1 MYPRGGAPWIRTQKL
16 GGLEEAVGSEDGG
29 DDLAG
34 GVDGAFAVRAG
45 LGVAAPR
52 VGAQAWED
60 ADTDRGR
67 GAVDGGTTQG
77 RASKRHARRGFCKGG
92 GRTLASSPSAS

>member
-1 MYPRGGAPWIRTQKL
+1 MPAGRGAICLPLGGAPWIRTGEL

-45 LGVAAPR
+45 LGVAAPG

-60 ADTDRGR
+60 ADTDRSR
-67 GAVDGGTTQG
+67 GAVDGGTAQG
-77 RASKRHARRGFCKGG
+77 CASESHAR
-92 GRTLASSPSAS
+92 

>member
-1 MYPRGGAPWIRTQKL
+1 MPAGRGAICLPLGGAPWIRTGEL

-45 LGVAAPR
+45 LGVAAPG

-60 ADTDRGR
+60 ADTDRSR
-67 GAVDGGTTQG
+67 GAVDGGTAQG
-77 RASKRHARRGFCKGG
+77 RASESHAR
-92 GRTLASSPSAS
+92 